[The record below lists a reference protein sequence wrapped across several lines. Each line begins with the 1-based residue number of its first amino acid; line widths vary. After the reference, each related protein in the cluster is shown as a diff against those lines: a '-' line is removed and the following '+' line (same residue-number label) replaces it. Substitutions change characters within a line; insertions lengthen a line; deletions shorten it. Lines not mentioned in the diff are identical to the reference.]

1 MSNKVFKILFGI
13 LVILAISLLT
23 YYHETDKTSF
33 NNDLFFWALL
43 FGAVAAL
50 IDGSLGM
57 AYGVTGTA
65 FLLGYGISPV
75 EAVAYIHIAEI
86 FVSGSSGLNHWKIG
100 NIDTKLFK
108 KLLVPGIIGAILGA
122 LIIAKVKIP
131 YLSIVISIYLLFMGI
146 FLIAKAYSKIKL
158 QLKQKISVVIPLAV
172 TGGFVDGAGGGGWGP
187 VVTTSLLGGKMEP
200 KKVIGTVNASE
211 FFINLASAVSLLFL
225 VKVTDWEALAGLIIG
240 GFLVA
245 PYAARVTSKMS
256 EKMILTIVGCLI
268 TILSIRKIYIFFLN

>member
-1 MSNKVFKILFGI
+1 MNNKVFKILFGI
-13 LVILAISLLT
+13 LVISAISLLT

-75 EAVAYIHIAEI
+75 KAVAYIHIAEI

-108 KLLVPGIIGAILGA
+108 KLLIPGIIGAILGA

-146 FLIAKAYSKIKL
+146 FLVAKAYSKIKL
-158 QLKQKISVVIPLAV
+158 QFKQNNSVVIPLAV

-256 EKMILTIVGCLI
+256 IKIILTFVGVLI
-268 TILSIRKIYIFFLN
+268 TVISLRKIFNFFI

>member
-1 MSNKVFKILFGI
+1 
-13 LVILAISLLT
+13 
-23 YYHETDKTSF
+23 
-33 NNDLFFWALL
+33 
-43 FGAVAAL
+43 
-50 IDGSLGM
+50 
-57 AYGVTGTA
+57 
-65 FLLGYGISPV
+65 
-75 EAVAYIHIAEI
+75 
-86 FVSGSSGLNHWKIG
+86 
-100 NIDTKLFK
+100 
-108 KLLVPGIIGAILGA
+108 
-122 LIIAKVKIP
+122 
-131 YLSIVISIYLLFMGI
+131 MGI

-158 QLKQKISVVIPLAV
+158 RFKQKNSTIIPLAV

-256 EKMILTIVGCLI
+256 VKMILTFVGVLI
-268 TILSIRKIYIFFLN
+268 TVISLRKIFNFFI

>member
-1 MSNKVFKILFGI
+1 MNNKVFKILFGI
-13 LVILAISLLT
+13 LVISAISLLT
-23 YYHETDKTSF
+23 YYHGADKTSF

-75 EAVAYIHIAEI
+75 KAVAYIHIAEI

-108 KLLVPGIIGAILGA
+108 KLLIPGIIGAILGA

-131 YLSIVISIYLLFMGI
+131 YLSIVISIYLLFMGV

-158 QLKQKISVVIPLAV
+158 QFKQKNSVVIPLAV

-256 EKMILTIVGCLI
+256 VKMILTFVGVLI
-268 TILSIRKIYIFFLN
+268 TVISLRKIFNFFI